1 MKNDGIVGTAVTGLV
16 VLALA
21 PTVVGAVVNSAS
33 KCYSKVTN
41 GFSRIKNT
49 SKKFKKIKE
58 DEA

>member
-21 PTVVGAVVNSAS
+21 PTVVGAVVKSGT
-33 KCYSKVTN
+33 KCYSKITE
-41 GFSRIKNT
+41 GFCRIKNT

-58 DEA
+58 EA